1 MKGRIIYQDTFK
13 KDSKGEINVKY
24 SASPEI
30 ALRNQAM
37 KYRNQ
42 IGDLVAHFG
51 DVFLTLID
59 EQDRPVAKGIM
70 RFNCFAGKG
79 DIECRAV
86 F

>member
-1 MKGRIIYQDTFK
+1 MKGKIIYQDTFK
-13 KDSKGEINVKY
+13 KDNKGEINVTY

-59 EQDRPVAKGIM
+59 EQDKPVAKGIM
-70 RFNCFAGKG
+70 AFNCFAGRG
-79 DIECRAV
+79 NIECRAL
-86 F
+86 